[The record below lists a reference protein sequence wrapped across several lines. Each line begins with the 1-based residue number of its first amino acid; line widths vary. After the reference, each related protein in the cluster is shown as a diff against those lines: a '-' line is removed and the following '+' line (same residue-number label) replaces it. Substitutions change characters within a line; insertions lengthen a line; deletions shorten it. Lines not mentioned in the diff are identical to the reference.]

1 MMTEHRH
8 TFVCENCG
16 NEANMVIKEEEAS
29 LAEHGEHSG
38 AEKKR
43 KVLVCRNCGNE
54 ADMILE
60 EIEVEE

>member
-1 MMTEHRH
+1 
-8 TFVCENCG
+8 
-16 NEANMVIKEEEAS
+16 MVIKEEEAS